1 MSTLII
7 KNDGIGDLILSS
19 GIIGE
24 LAEKLGSVDL
34 VTCGQNKEIAEMIP
48 GLRRRVYVSRDG
60 IRLRY
65 KPLKLGIAW
74 PVVPTEDKAVIREIR
89 QEHYER
95 VIVLRRYIRYS
106 SLWIA
111 KQIAAKQT
119 LGCWLFPANLP
130 KRLAVALSDGW
141 QVYAGALSGSEVHYY
156 CEALRNLLG
165 LQLRGDPFLSI
176 PEDKGGGSAAVS
188 SCIGVCISGSQARWP
203 KEHWA
208 RLVSAL
214 GLLCEKV
221 VIFGGHEYT
230 GAAEFIRA
238 NVRNVV
244 DYTGKLT
251 FSEAVPHIRKC
262 QLLISNDT
270 GFAHFASL
278 LPVKTLIIL
287 GGGTHDRFFPWP
299 RSKNQFVI
307 RHSLPCYDCDWR
319 CIKSS
324 LECCEKLLP
333 EKVLAFAKDI
343 LLGAPISREVDTNPE
358 RPQID
363 VGWRYATAG
372 TCTGNATPIGM
383 RL

>member
-34 VTCGQNKEIAEMIP
+34 VTCGQNREIAEMIP
-48 GLRRRVYVSRDG
+48 GLRHRFFVSRDG

-74 PVVPTEDKAVIREIR
+74 PVVPSEDKAVVREIC
-89 QEHYER
+89 QENYER

-111 KQIAAKQT
+111 KQVAAKQT

-130 KRLAVALSDGW
+130 KRLAVALSNGW
-141 QVYAGALSGSEVHYY
+141 QMYAGALSGSEVDYY
-156 CEALRNLLG
+156 CEALKELIG
-165 LQLRGDPFLSI
+165 LQLKGDPFLAI
-176 PEDKGGGSAAVS
+176 PKAKSNEPSTLS
-188 SCIGVCISGSQARWP
+188 SNIGVCISGSQAKWP
-203 KEHWA
+203 KEYWA

-214 GLLCEKV
+214 SRVCERV
-221 VIFGGHEYT
+221 IIFGGREYI
-230 GAAEFIRA
+230 AEANFISG
-238 NVRNVV
+238 NIKNVV
-244 DYTGKLT
+244 NYAGKLT
-251 FSEAVPHIRKC
+251 FLEAVPHIKQC

-278 LPVKTLIIL
+278 LPVNTLIIL
-287 GGGTHDRFFPWP
+287 GGGGYDRFFPWP
-299 RSKNQFVI
+299 RSRHQFII
-307 RHSLPCYDCDWR
+307 RHSLPCYDCDWQ

-324 LECCEKLLP
+324 LECCETILP

-343 LLGAPISREVDTNPE
+343 LLGATTSREVDTNPE
-358 RPQID
+358 SPQID
-363 VGWRYATAG
+363 VGWRYATEEACAG
-372 TCTGNATPIGM
+372 KAMPSGAV
-383 RL
+383 